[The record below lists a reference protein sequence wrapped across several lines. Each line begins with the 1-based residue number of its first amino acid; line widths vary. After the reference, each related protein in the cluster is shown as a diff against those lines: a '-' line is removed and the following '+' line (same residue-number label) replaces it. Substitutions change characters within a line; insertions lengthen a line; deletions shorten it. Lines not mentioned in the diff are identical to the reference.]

1 MATDSTTINGSSS
14 TLDAFGTY
22 KNSGKGSTA
31 VTAEEAAASTK
42 TSSLESLNKNFD
54 QFLTML
60 TTQMKNQD
68 PLNPM
73 DSNQMT
79 SQLVQFAMAEQAIG
93 TNSRLDKL
101 VKMQES
107 TTMTNN
113 LYYLNRAVQYEGT
126 DFDYVEGMNSAD
138 LSYQLEKNA
147 KSVDVQIMDS
157 NGAIVKTL
165 KGEIGG
171 GTKHDIAWDF
181 TNAKGEK
188 VAPGSYSFKVTPK
201 GQSEDDLIE
210 YTPYTFAVVTGVD
223 FASDGEAVLRSGTRT
238 VPVSKVMGVY

>member
-1 MATDSTTINGSSS
+1 MATDNTIYGTNGAV
-14 TLDAFGTY
+14 DAFGTY
-22 KNSGKGSTA
+22 RNSGKGSTS
-31 VTAEEAAASTK
+31 VTAAEAANSAA

-54 QFLTML
+54 QFLGML

-93 TNSRLDKL
+93 TNTRLDKL

-107 TTMTNN
+107 STLTNN

-126 DFDYVEGMNSAD
+126 EFDYVEGMESAD
-138 LSYQLEKNA
+138 LSYKLERDA
-147 KSVDVQIMDS
+147 KAVDVQIFNS
-157 NGAIVKTL
+157 SGTLVKSM
-165 KGEIGG
+165 KGEVGG
-171 GTKHDIAWDF
+171 GTRHNVAWDF
-181 TNAKGEK
+181 TDAQGNK
-188 VAPGSYSFKVTPK
+188 VTAGSYSFKVTPT
-201 GQSEDDLIE
+201 GQNDDDVIK

-223 FASDGEAVLRSGTRT
+223 FDSNGESVLRSGTRT
-238 VPVSKVMGVY
+238 VPVAKVTGVY

>member
-1 MATDSTTINGSSS
+1 MATDNTIYGSNG
-14 TLDAFGTY
+14 TIDAFGTY
-22 KNSGKGSTA
+22 RNTGKGSTA
-31 VTAEEAAASTK
+31 VTAAEAAESAS

-54 QFLTML
+54 QFLGML

-107 TTMTNN
+107 STLTNN

-138 LSYQLEKNA
+138 LSYKLERDA
-147 KSVDVQIMDS
+147 KSVDVQIFDS
-157 NGAIVKTL
+157 NGSLVKTM

-171 GTKHDIAWDF
+171 GTRHNIAWDF
-181 TNAKGEK
+181 TNAQGEK
-188 VAPGSYSFKVTPK
+188 VPAGSYSFKVTPK
-201 GQSEDDLIE
+201 GQSEDEVIK

-223 FASDGEAVLRSGTRT
+223 FDSNGESVLRSGTRT
-238 VPVSKVMGVY
+238 VPVAKVTGVY

>member
-1 MATDSTTINGSSS
+1 MATDNTIYGSNGAIN
-14 TLDAFGTY
+14 AFGAYSNT
-22 KNSGKGSTA
+22 GKGSTA
-31 VTAEEAAASTK
+31 VTAAEAAQSAA

-54 QFLTML
+54 QFLGML

-93 TNSRLDKL
+93 TNTRLDKL

-107 TTMTNN
+107 TTLTNN

-126 DFDYVEGMNSAD
+126 EFDYVEGMNSAD
-138 LSYQLEKNA
+138 LSYKLERDA
-147 KSVDVQIMDS
+147 KSVNVEIFNS
-157 NGAIVKTL
+157 SGTLVKTM

-171 GTKHDIAWDF
+171 GTRHNIAWDF
-181 TNAKGEK
+181 TDAQGEK
-188 VAPGSYSFKVTPK
+188 VPAGSYSFKVTPK
-201 GQSEDDLIE
+201 GQDEDEFIK
-210 YTPYTFAVVTGVD
+210 YTPYTFAVITGVD
-223 FASDGEAVLRSGTRT
+223 FDSNGESVLRSGART
-238 VPVSKVMGVY
+238 VPVAKVTGVY